1 VITLANYFSGQTIRI
16 ISFLILQFSSSLKLQ
31 FTFIKQTV
39 AKSNSQSKKIPDCL
53 TNALIAIEDRRF
65 FQHKGI
71 DIYSIIRALYKNIT
85 TKRLEGASTISQQL
99 VRNITN
105 EREIKVKRKM
115 KEIVFASLLEGDF
128 SKNEILLAY
137 YDTYRFKNCIGIFE
151 FCKNE
156 NYNLDDIS
164 VKWAAEIAA
173 RFKYPILQKTNYSK
187 YLRRVRT
194 IEIKISTTN
203 DSAST

>member
-1 VITLANYFSGQTIRI
+1 MITLANYFSGQTIRI